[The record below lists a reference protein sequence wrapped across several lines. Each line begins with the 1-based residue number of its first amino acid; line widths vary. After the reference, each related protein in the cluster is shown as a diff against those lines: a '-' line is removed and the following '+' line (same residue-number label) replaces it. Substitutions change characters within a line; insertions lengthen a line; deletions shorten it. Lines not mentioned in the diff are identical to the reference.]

1 MVSDLPAGHEADLG
15 WLLRGLIEQVPH
27 TRSAVLLSSD
37 GLATA
42 SYGLGPDPADH
53 LSAIASGMFS
63 LARTAA
69 VRFGGSG
76 GGSAG
81 GVRQVV
87 AELDDTLL
95 FVSSAGFGSVLTVLA
110 DREADAGVLGYE
122 IAQLVKSVRP
132 FLTTPTRPSTATI
145 PGTAAQSGQS
155 GQSGQSAGSGQG
167 GQSAAGAAGAAVRG
181 AAVQGSS
188 GQ

>member
-69 VRFGGSG
+69 VRFGGSD
-76 GGSAG
+76 

-87 AELDDTLL
+87 AELDDALL
-95 FVSSAGFGSVLTVLA
+95 FVSSAGYGSVLTVLA
-110 DREADAGVLGYE
+110 DRETDAGVLGYE
-122 IAQLVKSVRP
+122 MSQLVKSVRP
-132 FLTTPTRPSTATI
+132 FLATPAR
-145 PGTAAQSGQS
+145 QS
-155 GQSGQSAGSGQG
+155 GSGQRT
-167 GQSAAGAAGAAVRG
+167 GQVT
-181 AAVQGSS
+181 
-188 GQ
+188 

>member
-1 MVSDLPAGHEADLG
+1 MVSDAIPGHDPDLG
-15 WLLRGLIEQVPH
+15 WLLRGLVERVPR
-27 TRSAVLLSSD
+27 TRSAVLLSAD

-42 SYGLGPDPADH
+42 SYGLTVDSADH

-69 VRFGGSG
+69 VRFGDSD
-76 GGSAG
+76 

-122 IAQLVKSVRP
+122 MSQLVKSVRP
-132 FLTTPTRPSTATI
+132 FLATPAR
-145 PGTAAQSGQS
+145 Q
-155 GQSGQSAGSGQG
+155 
-167 GQSAAGAAGAAVRG
+167 AGAVGA
-181 AAVQGSS
+181 QGV
-188 GQ
+188 GQP

>member
-1 MVSDLPAGHEADLG
+1 MVSDAPSGHAQDLG
-15 WLLRGLIEQVPH
+15 WLLRGLVEHVPH
-27 TRSAVLLSSD
+27 TRSAVLLSAD

-69 VRFGGSG
+69 VRFGGSD
-76 GGSAG
+76 

-87 AELDDTLL
+87 AELDDTLM

-122 IAQLVKSVRP
+122 MSQLVKSVRP
-132 FLTTPTRPSTATI
+132 FLATPARK
-145 PGTAAQSGQS
+145 PGALGTQ
-155 GQSGQSAGSGQG
+155 
-167 GQSAAGAAGAAVRG
+167 AAG
-181 AAVQGSS
+181 QP
-188 GQ
+188 